1 MYDFSREKVH
11 KIVQRPEAGVNTA
24 TYRQLSFIKNIY
36 FSHMAG
42 GSLINI
48 FFPSKKILQII

>member
-24 TYRQLSFIKNIY
+24 TYTQLSLKNIY
-36 FSHMAG
+36 FSHMAR